1 MKTLNDKRLWIATKE
16 KEKKKR
22 IKEHRDEL
30 NNNDHWEMEKA
41 WNTYIKLFW
50 KHWELW
56 KRDKVL
62 VDANGYVHRIRT
74 DIEKDHDEILD
85 DNVTMWMYGSQ
96 PRNMFYEKTEK
107 LFNY

>member
-1 MKTLNDKRLWIATKE
+1 MKTLNDKWLWIATKE

-30 NNNDHWEMEKA
+30 NNDDHWKMENA

-50 KHWELW
+50 QHWELW

-62 VDANGYVHRIRT
+62 VDASGFVHRIRT
-74 DIEKDHDEILD
+74 DIEKDYDEILD
-85 DNVTMWMYGSQ
+85 DNVTMWIYGSQ
-96 PRNMFYEKTEK
+96 PRNTFYEKTEE